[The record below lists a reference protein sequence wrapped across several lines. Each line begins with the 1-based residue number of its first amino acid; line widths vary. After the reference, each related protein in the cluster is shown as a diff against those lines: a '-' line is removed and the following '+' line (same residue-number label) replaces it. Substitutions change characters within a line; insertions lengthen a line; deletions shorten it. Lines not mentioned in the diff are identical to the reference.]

1 MIAFRW
7 STNLFGCLNI
17 DLCANYEAGRM
28 TFSIY
33 QWHRPCCQTITYALP
48 LVLGFFLGL
57 KKMSMPY
64 WIKSLYM
71 CNHLLWSIDNF
82 QSKAPSRIH
91 CIYKQYLSH
100 TNSLLFFEESKMD
113 HQSFFLSCRLGC
125 HCFRS
130 LQLQMSIQYTNN
142 AWGIKHGLRDWLKSR
157 KKDNL
162 IKFERKT

>member
-1 MIAFRW
+1 MSQHW
-7 STNLFGCLNI
+7 SLCKLWGGENDFFNLSV
-17 DLCANYEAGRM
+17 
-28 TFSIY
+28 T
-33 QWHRPCCQTITYALP
+33 QALLP
-48 LVLGFFLGL
+48 NDNLRTSSGIRSFLGL

-130 LQLQMSIQYTNN
+130 LQMSIQYTNN

>member
-1 MIAFRW
+1 MSQHW
-7 STNLFGCLNI
+7 SLCKLWGGENDFFNLSV
-17 DLCANYEAGRM
+17 
-28 TFSIY
+28 T
-33 QWHRPCCQTITYALP
+33 QALLP
-48 LVLGFFLGL
+48 NDNLRTSSGIRSFLGL
-57 KKMSMPY
+57 KKKSMPY

-82 QSKAPSRIH
+82 QSKAPSCIH

>member
-1 MIAFRW
+1 MKHKFIRMSQHW
-7 STNLFGCLNI
+7 SLCKLWGGENDFFNLSVTQALLPNDNLRTSSGI
-17 DLCANYEAGRM
+17 
-28 TFSIY
+28 
-33 QWHRPCCQTITYALP
+33 RP
-48 LVLGFFLGL
+48 FLGL

-113 HQSFFLSCRLGC
+113 HQSYFYHVDWDVIVLGVC
-125 HCFRS
+125 KWVYN
-130 LQLQMSIQYTNN
+130 IQIMRGESST
-142 AWGIKHGLRDWLKSR
+142 DWET
-157 KKDNL
+157 D
-162 IKFERKT
+162 

>member
-1 MIAFRW
+1 MKHKFIRMSQHW
-7 STNLFGCLNI
+7 SLCKLWGGENDFFNLSV
-17 DLCANYEAGRM
+17 
-28 TFSIY
+28 T
-33 QWHRPCCQTITYALP
+33 QALLP
-48 LVLGFFLGL
+48 NDNLRTSSGIRSFLGL

>member
-1 MIAFRW
+1 MKHKFIRMSQHW
-7 STNLFGCLNI
+7 SLCKLWGGENDFFNLSV
-17 DLCANYEAGRM
+17 
-28 TFSIY
+28 T
-33 QWHRPCCQTITYALP
+33 QALLP
-48 LVLGFFLGL
+48 NDNLRTSSGIRSFLGL

-113 HQSFFLSCRLGC
+113 HQSFFYHVDWEVIVLGVC
-125 HCFRS
+125 KWVYN
-130 LQLQMSIQYTNN
+130 IQIMRGESST
-142 AWGIKHGLRDWLKSR
+142 DWET
-157 KKDNL
+157 D
-162 IKFERKT
+162 

>member
-1 MIAFRW
+1 MKHKFIRMSQHW
-7 STNLFGCLNI
+7 SLCKLWGGENDFFNLSVT
-17 DLCANYEAGRM
+17 R
-28 TFSIY
+28 
-33 QWHRPCCQTITYALP
+33 ALLP
-48 LVLGFFLGL
+48 NDNLRTSSGIRSFLGL

-113 HQSFFLSCRLGC
+113 HQSFFYHVDWDVIILGVC
-125 HCFRS
+125 KWVYN
-130 LQLQMSIQYTNN
+130 IQIMRGESST
-142 AWGIKHGLRDWLKSR
+142 DWET
-157 KKDNL
+157 D
-162 IKFERKT
+162 

>member
-1 MIAFRW
+1 MSQHW
-7 STNLFGCLNI
+7 SLCKLWGGENDFFNLSV
-17 DLCANYEAGRM
+17 
-28 TFSIY
+28 T
-33 QWHRPCCQTITYALP
+33 QALLP
-48 LVLGFFLGL
+48 NDNLRTSSGIRSFLGL
-57 KKMSMPY
+57 KKKSMPY

>member
-1 MIAFRW
+1 MKHKFIRMSQHW
-7 STNLFGCLNI
+7 SLCKLWGGENDFFNLSV
-17 DLCANYEAGRM
+17 
-28 TFSIY
+28 T
-33 QWHRPCCQTITYALP
+33 QALLP
-48 LVLGFFLGL
+48 NDNLRTSSGIRSFLGL

-113 HQSFFLSCRLGC
+113 HQSFFYHVDWDVIVLGVC
-125 HCFRS
+125 KWVYNKQIMRGES
-130 LQLQMSIQYTNN
+130 ST
-142 AWGIKHGLRDWLKSR
+142 DWET
-157 KKDNL
+157 D
-162 IKFERKT
+162 

>member
-1 MIAFRW
+1 MSQHW
-7 STNLFGCLNI
+7 SLCKLWGGENDFFNLSV
-17 DLCANYEAGRM
+17 
-28 TFSIY
+28 T
-33 QWHRPCCQTITYALP
+33 QALLP
-48 LVLGFFLGL
+48 NDNLRTSSGIRSFLGL
-57 KKMSMPY
+57 KKKSMPY

-71 CNHLLWSIDNF
+71 CYHLLWSIDNF
-82 QSKAPSRIH
+82 QSKAPSCIH

-130 LQLQMSIQYTNN
+130 LQMSIQYTNN